1 MGNYRREK
9 MINVKIGRYEAIEEA
24 GSGGFAT
31 VFRAR
36 DTVLKRDVALKVMRP
51 LLMSDPGFVAR
62 FRREAEVAANL
73 DHAHIVPVYDYG
85 EENGRL
91 FLVMKWLG
99 GGSVADRLVG
109 GPMPFNQVVT
119 WTEQVAAG
127 LDFAHSRG
135 VVHRDIKPGNI
146 MLDEQG
152 RAVLADFG
160 VVRAVASSTIS
171 QSLSGGILG
180 TPAYVSPEVWNG
192 EEAIPA
198 SDIYALTCVVYEL
211 ITGKRLFDG
220 PTPFA
225 IMALHAKPAVWPEQ
239 WPEGVPLG
247 LVPLLEKGVAKEA
260 LTRYRTAGELGRVL
274 QELATDRW
282 AEPYRQM
289 HLAFANQKW
298 DDTIALGERIVQ
310 ENARYRDTAALLAQ
324 ATQKKAESER
334 QNWITG
340 WRYQA
345 EQALQAGDIVAAR
358 MARQQ
363 WQQLHPTDP
372 ELALFRQ
379 RLQAAE
385 QKTVRQP
392 EATTPQAVSE
402 EKRPV
407 APPKNQR
414 SSRQLMIGLAGVVL
428 LVLALGVGGMV
439 ALLNREPETTMTA
452 VAVLTIPDEPI
463 DTVPAGPIDSVGEVA
478 NGTRVDGVIFTP
490 TATNTPIP
498 TPMAT
503 QTPMPTATPE
513 ATVTQTRI
521 ATATPVPVA
530 QVRVTL
536 SSVYVRKGPGT
547 IYDVAGYLSLGD
559 VVTVLGRS
567 QDALWFNVELADGRR
582 GWLAVNVCDLVD
594 EEMASGITTALTIP
608 ARPTN
613 TATPTFTPTPTPTD
627 TPYIPPPPTDTNTPM
642 PPTDTNTPMPTLTP
656 SPSPRNYNNLS

>member
-1 MGNYRREK
+1 M
-9 MINVKIGRYEAIEEA
+9 KIGRYEAIEEA

-99 GGSVADRLVG
+99 GGSLADRLVG
-109 GPMPFNQVVT
+109 GPVPFNQVVT

-160 VVRAVASSTIS
+160 VVRAIASSTIS

-392 EATTPQAVSE
+392 EATTPQAVPE

-428 LVLALGVGGMV
+428 LILALGVGGMV

-463 DTVPAGPIDSVGEVA
+463 DSVGEVA
-478 NGTRVDGVIFTP
+478 NGTRVGGVIFTP

-498 TPMAT
+498 TATAT
-503 QTPMPTATPE
+503 QTPIPTATATLE
-513 ATVTQTRI
+513 ATATRTRI
-521 ATATPVPVA
+521 ATKTPVPVATVVA

-547 IYDVAGYLSLGD
+547 VYDVVGYLSLDD
-559 VVTVLGRS
+559 VVTVLAQS
-567 QDALWFNVELADGRR
+567 SDSLWFNVELADGRR
-582 GWLAVNVCDLVD
+582 GWLAVEVCDLVD
-594 EEMASGITTALTIP
+594 EAMASGITTALTIP

-613 TATPTFTPTPTPTD
+613 TATPTFTPTPTPAPTN
-627 TPYIPPPPTDTNTPM
+627 TPYIPPPPPNTNTPVPT
-642 PPTDTNTPMPTLTP
+642 PPHF
-656 SPSPRNYNNLS
+656 YNNLS